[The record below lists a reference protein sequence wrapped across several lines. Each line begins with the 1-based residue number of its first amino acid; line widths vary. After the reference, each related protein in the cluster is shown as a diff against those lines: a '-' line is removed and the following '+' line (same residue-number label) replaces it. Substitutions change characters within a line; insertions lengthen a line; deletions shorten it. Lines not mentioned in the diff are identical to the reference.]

1 MKTKTI
7 LLTGFGPN
15 DTVAYNGAFY
25 CNGSTV
31 TMEEKHAD
39 AYIKAKLANEV
50 PDKTHESVIALQ
62 NLEVKNALR
71 RENITRK
78 VNGHE

>member
-1 MKTKTI
+1 MKTI

-15 DTVAYNGAFY
+15 DTVAYNGGY
-25 CNGSTV
+25 YRNGSAV

-50 PDKTHESVIALQ
+50 PDKNHESVIALQ
-62 NLEVKNALR
+62 NLEQKNAER
-71 RENITRK
+71 RAEIEKK
-78 VNGHE
+78 VNGYG